1 MTKERDD
8 GASEDRTRGTQ
19 PAVSAENAES
29 PEPPEHAEHP
39 EHPESGDRPTRKPRW
54 AIAAVAAAVL
64 VVGGGGA
71 WWASAA
77 GGSSGGGGGSNAGA
91 PVPLRMDIPVNGAA
105 PGASGPTDGGS
116 DPYHL
121 TGTLPQGP
129 DKAAVYDA
137 SGAVSASDV
146 QRLASLLGV
155 SGAVRTENGSWRAGA
170 EAGTAKPSLMV
181 GKAAPGTWSYS
192 SGGAPATAARS
203 GGSGT
208 SPVSAAKAEAVAAP
222 VLKGL
227 GLSGAKVDAST
238 AVGPI
243 RTVSV
248 DPRVGGMP
256 THGWTTSLQIGAD
269 GRISNGFGR
278 LSDLAKGDTYPVVSA
293 ATALKELN
301 SSTTIM
307 HPGAVN
313 GGIVPCRVP
322 LRSAKPGA
330 GSGSSSTDSGAATS
344 SPCVPSSG
352 GGQST
357 QVRGATFG
365 LALEY
370 VAGVQTLVPAWLFET
385 APAGAADTSVVAQT
399 AVDPRY
405 ITSGSGSVPGTVT
418 PTGPASPP
426 PSLNP
431 GGPMLPT
438 SPANPASPPSG
449 RTVHR
454 VPIDSYTT
462 SGRTLTL
469 AYEGGACDTYQA
481 SASASSG
488 QVRVSVVATPKPKG
502 TVCPMIIRSLTQK
515 VTLAAPL
522 GDRKVV
528 DASNDRPLAGR

>member
-1 MTKERDD
+1 MSKERDD
-8 GASEDRTRGTQ
+8 GANEGSTRGTQ
-19 PAVSAENAES
+19 PAASAES
-29 PEPPEHAEHP
+29 
-39 EHPESGDRPTRKPRW
+39 PESGDRPTRKPRW

-77 GGSSGGGGGSNAGA
+77 GGGGGGNAGD
-91 PVPLRMDIPVNGAA
+91 PSPLRMDAPVNGAA
-105 PGASGPTDGGS
+105 PGASGPTDGGA
-116 DPYHL
+116 DLYHL

-129 DKAAVYDA
+129 EKAAIYDA
-137 SGAVSASDV
+137 SGAVTTADV
-146 QRLASLLGV
+146 QRLARLLGV
-155 SGAVRTENGSWRAGA
+155 PGSVRTENGSWRVGA
-170 EAGTAKPSLMV
+170 EAGAARPSLMV
-181 GKAAPGTWSYS
+181 SRTAPGTWTYT
-192 SGGAPATAARS
+192 SGGAPATGART
-203 GGSGT
+203 GGSDT
-208 SPVSAAKAEAVAAP
+208 SPVPAAKAAAVAAP

-227 GLSGAKVDAST
+227 GLSGAKVDTST

-243 RTVSV
+243 RTVSA
-248 DPRVGGMP
+248 DPRVGGMS

-301 SSTTIM
+301 TSTTIM

-313 GGIVPCRVP
+313 GGIVPCRAVP
-322 LRSAKPGA
+322 APSAK
-330 GSGSSSTDSGAATS
+330 SGAKSGATSTTSGGASS

-357 QVRGATFG
+357 EVRGASFG

-370 VAGVQTLVPAWLFET
+370 VSGVQTLVPAWLFQT
-385 APAGAADTSVVAQT
+385 APAGATRTSVVAQT

-405 ITSGSGSVPGTVT
+405 IASPSGSPGSVP

-431 GGPMLPT
+431 GGPILPT
-438 SPANPASPPSG
+438 SPADPANPPSG

-462 SGRTLTL
+462 AGRTLTL
-469 AYEGGACDTYQA
+469 VYEGGACDTYQA
-481 SASASSG
+481 SASASGG

-502 TVCPMIIRSLTQK
+502 TVCPMIIRSMSQK

-528 DASNDRPLAGR
+528 DASNDRPLAGH